1 MNAAASTAE
10 ASQSAAVVDDLIRT
24 VADFPTPGIQFYDIA
39 PVLGSAEG
47 LRATV
52 DALVERCPA
61 EVDVV
66 VGVEARGFI
75 VGAPVALRIGR
86 GFVPVRKPGKL
97 PGTVLSHS
105 YTLEYGEATLTVQ
118 EDAFPA
124 GSRVLLV
131 DDVLATGGTIAA
143 AAELVGRLGGVVVG
157 ASVLLELDGL
167 GGREKLLRAAVANVH
182 SVIAR

>member
-1 MNAAASTAE
+1 MTTVNTTSPAT
-10 ASQSAAVVDDLIRT
+10 VVDGLIRT
-24 VADFPTPGIQFYDIA
+24 ISDFPTAGIEFYDIA

-47 LRATV
+47 LRAAV
-52 DALVERCPA
+52 DALVADCPSQI
-61 EVDVV
+61 DVV

-75 VGAPVALRIGR
+75 VGAPLALGIGR

-97 PGTVLSHS
+97 PGAVLSHS
-105 YTLEYGEATLTVQ
+105 YSLEYGDATLTVQ
-118 EDAFPA
+118 EDAFAA

-143 AAELVGRLGGVVVG
+143 AAALVERLGGVVVG

-167 GGREKLLRAAVANVH
+167 GGRENLATAGLTDIRAVVLR
-182 SVIAR
+182 